1 MSTTRADWETVY
13 IDGVKRQ
20 GLRCGVV
27 LFVDTDEM
35 PRRRCSAITLSVAA
49 WKYTETG
56 SVRTSGVSISR
67 VPPPQKPLPV
77 IPVTPFPAPKPK
89 SLLSK
94 LVDVFKEHY
103 K

>member
-1 MSTTRADWETVY
+1 MSTPHEDWETVY
-13 IDGVKRQ
+13 IDGVRRM
-20 GLRCGVV
+20 GLMEGGV
-27 LFVDTDEM
+27 LYVDTDELTF
-35 PRRRCSAITLSVAA
+35 RRCSAITLPPTAGE
-49 WKYTETG
+49 YTKTG

-67 VPPPQKPLPV
+67 VPPPQKPL
-77 IPVTPFPAPKPK
+77 PVTPFPAPKPK